1 MERQDV
7 KVACLQALPASLAV
21 QVGKESAGWVSICGT
36 LPGYACEGGNR
47 EEAIMVGL
55 LHVPRDLW
63 RVGDREAPGVNLK
76 PAGFQGQGPGI
87 SVLPKITN
95 PWLGLKVLT

>member
-76 PAGFQGQGPGI
+76 PAGFR
-87 SVLPKITN
+87 VR
-95 PWLGLKVLT
+95 V

>member
-1 MERQDV
+1 
-7 KVACLQALPASLAV
+7 
-21 QVGKESAGWVSICGT
+21 
-36 LPGYACEGGNR
+36 
-47 EEAIMVGL
+47 MVGL